1 MKWSSISLIVC
12 VLIQGCYEPSELDY
26 QSVCATND
34 ADCLAQ
40 DNDGDGVKNGED
52 DFPFDGRCSVLDDEN
67 CSACGEGCESPLVC
81 IKAERSC
88 GEGEPMAG
96 SPMAGTPMAGIIV
109 DVCEPSGADNQCD
122 DLDNDCDGSVDES
135 YQSETTSCGVG
146 ECLRSGS
153 TSCINGD
160 VIDSCSPGVGVTDN
174 QCDGLDNDCDGSI
187 DESYQSETTSCGV
200 GECTRSGSTS
210 CINGDVIDSCSP
222 GVGTAD
228 NQCDG
233 LDNDCD
239 GSVDEDECISTC
251 TTNCPDLDFVNIP
264 SGAFEMGSTAYS
276 NEQPIH
282 TVTVPRFEITRTE
295 VTVAQYR
302 ACVDAGAC
310 SLPNTNY
317 SACTWSNNSGTKENH
332 PINCVDWGQARTFA
346 KWIGSDVDLPT
357 EAEWEYAARGGQDY
371 LYSGSD
377 TASEVGWY
385 SSNSGDS
392 THPVGTLSANGFGLY
407 DMSGNVWEWTLDKY
421 HSSYTGAPS
430 DGSVWGDLP
439 ICNQMC
445 DTGSA
450 GRVFRGGSWVNFA
463 VNLRV
468 AYRFYYSPGN
478 RNVNLGFRLRR
489 TIP

>member
-1 MKWSSISLIVC
+1 MRWSSTSLIVC
-12 VLIQGCYEPSELDY
+12 VLLQGCYEPSELDY
-26 QSVCATND
+26 QKVCTTND
-34 ADCLAQ
+34 TDCLAQ

-52 DFPFDGRCSVLDDEN
+52 DFPFDRRCSVLDDEN

-96 SPMAGTPMAGIIV
+96 TPMAGTPMAGT
-109 DVCEPSGADNQCD
+109 PMA
-122 DLDNDCDGSVDES
+122 
-135 YQSETTSCGVG
+135 
-146 ECLRSGS
+146 
-153 TSCINGD
+153 
-160 VIDSCSPGVGVTDN
+160 
-174 QCDGLDNDCDGSI
+174 
-187 DESYQSETTSCGV
+187 
-200 GECTRSGSTS
+200 
-210 CINGDVIDSCSP
+210 
-222 GVGTAD
+222 GTPMA
-228 NQCDG
+228 G
-233 LDNDCD
+233 TPMAGTPMAGTPMTNDCD
-239 GSVDEDECISTC
+239 GSVDEDCISAE
-251 TTNCPDLDFVNIP
+251 LEFVNIP
-264 SGAFEMGSTAYS
+264 GGAFEMGSTAS
-276 NEQPIH
+276 SDEQPIH
-282 TVTVPRFEITRTE
+282 TVTIPRFEITRTE

-302 ACVDAGAC
+302 ACVDAGVC

-317 SACTWSNNSGTKENH
+317 STCAWSNNTGTKENH

-385 SSNSGDS
+385 ISNSGRS

-407 DMSGNVWEWTLDKY
+407 DMSGNVWEWTLDEY

-439 ICNQMC
+439 TCNQVC

-450 GRVFRGGSWVNFA
+450 GRVFRGGSWGDDA
-463 VNLRV
+463 AYLRV
-468 AYRFYYSPGN
+468 AFRGNYSPAY
-478 RNVNLGFRLRR
+478 RAYFLGFRLRR